1 MKTFTMWLLD
11 GKEITLKGKTYE
23 DLMCEIDNTL
33 DIFKENVAY
42 YLGADDDSIIEERD
56 KVCCTF
62 GCKGEKEELLA
73 ELEELDNMEEEWYVN
88 K

>member
-11 GKEITLKGKTYE
+11 GKEITLKGETYE

-42 YLGADDDSIIEERD
+42 YLGTDDDSIIEEM
-56 KVCCTF
+56 
-62 GCKGEKEELLA
+62 KEQEI
-73 ELEELDNMEEEWYVN
+73 NFEEE
-88 K
+88 

>member
-11 GKEITLKGKTYE
+11 GKEITLKGETYE

-42 YLGADDDSIIEERD
+42 YLGVDDDSI
-56 KVCCTF
+56 V
-62 GCKGEKEELLA
+62 KEMKEQ
-73 ELEELDNMEEEWYVN
+73 EINFEEEWLW
-88 K
+88 KKAKLKKK

>member
-11 GKEITLKGKTYE
+11 GKEITLKGETYE

-42 YLGADDDSIIEERD
+42 YLGVDDDSI
-56 KVCCTF
+56 V
-62 GCKGEKEELLA
+62 KEMKEQ
-73 ELEELDNMEEEWYVN
+73 EINFEEEWLW
-88 K
+88 KKAKLKKE

>member
-11 GKEITLKGKTYE
+11 GKVITLKGETYE

-42 YLGADDDSIIEERD
+42 YLGVDDNSIIEEM
-56 KVCCTF
+56 
-62 GCKGEKEELLA
+62 KEQEI
-73 ELEELDNMEEEWYVN
+73 NFEEE
-88 K
+88 

>member
-23 DLMCEIDNTL
+23 DLMREIDNTL

-42 YLGADDDSIIEERD
+42 YLGADDNSIVAEM
-56 KVCCTF
+56 
-62 GCKGEKEELLA
+62 KEQEI
-73 ELEELDNMEEEWYVN
+73 NFEEEWLW
-88 K
+88 KKAKLKKE

>member
-11 GKEITLKGKTYE
+11 GKAITLKGETYE

-42 YLGADDDSIIEERD
+42 YLGADDDSIIEEM
-56 KVCCTF
+56 
-62 GCKGEKEELLA
+62 KEQEI
-73 ELEELDNMEEEWYVN
+73 NFEEE
-88 K
+88 

>member
-42 YLGADDDSIIEERD
+42 YLGADDDSIVAEM
-56 KVCCTF
+56 
-62 GCKGEKEELLA
+62 KEQEINFEVLI
-73 ELEELDNMEEEWYVN
+73 
-88 K
+88 

>member
-42 YLGADDDSIIEERD
+42 YLGADDDSIVEEM
-56 KVCCTF
+56 
-62 GCKGEKEELLA
+62 KEQEI
-73 ELEELDNMEEEWYVN
+73 NFEEEWLWKNYIKKFVN
-88 K
+88 I